1 MKKPKPKILG
11 YIVEGS
17 GGPLGLCTTYDKA
30 NKGVLWHCTTGVTLF
45 KTLARAQEAVHTTDA
60 YAKRRG
66 YSQEKHMPWATAIIR
81 PLVAPISQKS

>member
-11 YIVEGS
+11 YIVEGIC
-17 GGPLGLCTTYDKA
+17 GPLGLCTTYDKT
-30 NKGVLWHCTTGVTLF
+30 NKGVLWYCTTGVTLF
-45 KTLARAQEAVHTTDA
+45 KTLARAREAVRTTDA

-66 YSQEKHMPWATAIIR
+66 YSQENHMPWATAAIR